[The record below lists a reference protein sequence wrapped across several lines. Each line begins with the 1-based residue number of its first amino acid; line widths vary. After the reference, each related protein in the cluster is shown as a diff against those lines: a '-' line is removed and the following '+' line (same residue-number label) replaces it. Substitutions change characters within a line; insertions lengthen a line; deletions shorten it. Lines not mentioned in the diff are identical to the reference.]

1 MEQPKII
8 CNCPK
13 QYFYQKNNVKNYDLK
28 PPDPLYS
35 LIFLMLFACDSYAV
49 RMSFVCQSYAL
60 VYPSYTIRMSLV
72 CTRILSVCHSYVS
85 YVTRVSLVCTRMSF
99 VCHSYVLACHP
110 YVTRM
115 YLYVIRMS
123 LVCTRMSSVCHSYVL
138 VCHLYVTR
146 MWFYHEPPWTLNFG
160 FCKYSC
166 FFGMC
171 FVQWVLRWFRF
182 SFQGGLQDIAKS
194 SDLEESIEIRL
205 CREQKDSSGTSVF
218 VRNTDF
224 LVNME
229 MPTILNGRDE
239 LQDVTPRFF
248 SLWIL
253 TKMNIPKHHKTYNVL
268 MTYR

>member
-1 MEQPKII
+1 
-8 CNCPK
+8 
-13 QYFYQKNNVKNYDLK
+13 
-28 PPDPLYS
+28 
-35 LIFLMLFACDSYAV
+35 MLFACDSYAV

-60 VYPSYTIRMSLV
+60 VYPSYTICM
-72 CTRILSVCHSYVS
+72 
-85 YVTRVSLVCTRMSF
+85 SLVCTRMSF
-99 VCHSYVLACHP
+99 VCHSYVLVYHQYVTPMSRMSPVCHSSVP
-110 YVTRM
+110 VCHSYVTRM
-115 YLYVIRMS
+115 YSYVIRMS
-123 LVCTRMSSVCHSYVL
+123 LVCTCMSSVCHPYAL

-166 FFGMC
+166 FFRMC
-171 FVQWVLRWFRF
+171 FIQWVLRCFRF

-205 CREQKDSSGTSVF
+205 SREQKDSSGTSVF

-229 MPTILNGRDE
+229 MPTILNGRDK

-253 TKMNIPKHHKTYNVL
+253 TKMNIPKYHKTYNVL
-268 MTYR
+268 ITYR

>member
-1 MEQPKII
+1 MW
-8 CNCPK
+8 
-13 QYFYQKNNVKNYDLK
+13 
-28 PPDPLYS
+28 
-35 LIFLMLFACDSYAV
+35 
-49 RMSFVCQSYAL
+49 FVCRSY
-60 VYPSYTIRMSLV
+60 VICMSIV
-72 CTRILSVCHSYVS
+72 CTRI
-85 YVTRVSLVCTRMSF
+85 SLI
-99 VCHSYVLACHP
+99 HYP

-115 YLYVIRMS
+115 YSYIISMSLLCLVCHPCVTRLYPYVIRMS
-123 LVCTRMSSVCHSYVL
+123 FVCTRMSSVCHSYVLVCHPYVIRMSSVCHPYVL